1 MKDHIMSIQSV
12 SVSVKPVDYRC
23 RFWAKVVRGGVVLP
37 VPNKVLG
44 ANDVPGAYLK
54 QGDEELFAGDF
65 LLIGE
70 EVHHRKARGWDYK
83 MKFIDPR
90 TGQLRT
96 VAALS
101 ERKAVAKANG
111 LPVELLAGSGEIAG
125 LVRLAHAVRL
135 GISIDLPADAE

>member
-1 MKDHIMSIQSV
+1 MSIQSVSV

-101 ERKAVAKANG
+101 ERTVWRAYSMMLDVVRPGCSRARI
-111 LPVELLAGSGEIAG
+111 VSG
-125 LVRLAHAVRL
+125 R
-135 GISIDLPADAE
+135 